1 MQHFLAEPWSLKAS
15 GAQMVPSSWGPEHVG
30 VVCPG
35 RDLQLETSSITSF
48 YTFMSRCNRAELE
61 NSNALAPGWASGH
74 ARGVP
79 MCPGGVQHNHGFF
92 SERAASRYVLNKK
105 GRAEFRLAPGIP
117 EFRASRWKIHRP
129 TRASTDPGRDAT
141 LR

>member
-1 MQHFLAEPWSLKAS
+1 MLLRKVPNNVCNIFWLSLGLSKPMV
-15 GAQMVPSSWGPEHVG
+15 QMVPPALLLGTRTCPG
-30 VVCPG
+30 AVCLG

-117 EFRASRWKIHRP
+117 EFRAARW
-129 TRASTDPGRDAT
+129 
-141 LR
+141 